1 MNSHEL
7 DAPLPVWVEP
17 HPPTSDWTLSTPAR
31 FFFQVLALVDVE
43 FRKLWRD
50 PSDLITRA
58 VQPALWLLIFGN
70 VFSKLRAVPTGDM
83 NYLDYW

>member
-7 DAPLPVWVEP
+7 DAPLPAWVEP
-17 HPPTSDWTLSTPAR
+17 AI
-31 FFFQVLALVDVE
+31 
-43 FRKLWRD
+43 
-50 PSDLITRA
+50 LI
-58 VQPALWLLIFGN
+58 QPALWLLIFGN